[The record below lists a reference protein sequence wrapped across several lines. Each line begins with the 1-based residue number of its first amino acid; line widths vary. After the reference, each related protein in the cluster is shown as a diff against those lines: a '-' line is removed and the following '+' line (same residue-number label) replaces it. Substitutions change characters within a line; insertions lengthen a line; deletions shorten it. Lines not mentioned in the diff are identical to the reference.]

1 MKQYGIIGFPL
12 SSSFSKTHFNEK
24 FEKEG
29 LDSHYDLFQI
39 ENIDIFPDLIKNTEF
54 SGMNVTIP
62 YKQQVIQY
70 LSELDDTAEKIGAVN
85 VIKFKYEGNTIKTK
99 GYNTDAIGFEDSLL
113 PLLQPHH
120 NKALILGTGGASKAV
135 AYVLDKNDIE
145 YKYVSRTK
153 AEGQYTYEELT
164 EEIMQEYCLIINT
177 TPLGMYP
184 VDSCPAIPYEHINGV
199 HLLYDLVYNPAKTLF
214 LEKGEKQGAA
224 IKNGLDML
232 YGQAKAAWE
241 IWTS

>member
-12 SSSFSKTHFNEK
+12 SSSFSRAHFNEK

-29 LDSHYDLFQI
+29 LDSHYDLFPI
-39 ENIDIFPDLIKNTEF
+39 ENIDMFVNLIKNTEF

-62 YKQQVIQY
+62 YKQKVIPY

-85 VIKFKYEGNTIKTK
+85 VIKFDYQGDIIKTK

-135 AYVLDKNDIE
+135 AYVLDKNNIE

-153 AEGQYTYEELT
+153 TEGQYTYDELT

-184 VDSCPAIPYEHINGV
+184 VDSCPAIPYEYISGI
-199 HLLYDLVYNPAKTLF
+199 HLLYDLVYNPAKTVF
-214 LEKGEKQGAA
+214 LKKGEKQGAA
-224 IKNGLDML
+224 IK
-232 YGQAKAAWE
+232 KWP
-241 IWTS
+241 